1 MNSVLWIYGWRWG
14 LQRISS
20 AACKTASWTAAK
32 ILQVLSSQPEF
43 LLGTTWPWI
52 PRQRNV
58 HAFWDFF
65 PLFFCFFWS
74 GLHWAKSGARKKAT
88 HTLDL
93 KCRVQACMGRSA
105 GLFVVD
111 SAGDSVHVWVD
122 LLEEEYADFRYFQE
136 TCYGP
141 SAPGS
146 LKETLLFKPRV
157 PDRAKNIASTRQNSL
172 LKKVVF
178 LACRIADSW
187 MYFLFYYLLQD
198 VVHRAYLWLCARILV
213 F

>member
-1 MNSVLWIYGWRWG
+1 MNSVQWMWGWRWG
-14 LQRISS
+14 LQQISN
-20 AACKTASWTAAK
+20 AACKTASWPVAN

-58 HAFWDFF
+58 HAFSFF
-65 PLFFCFFWS
+65 FLFFLS
-74 GLHWAKSGARKKAT
+74 KLHQAKSGAGKKAT

-105 GLFVVD
+105 VLFVVD
-111 SAGDSVHVWVD
+111 STGDSVHVWVE

-141 SAPGS
+141 STQS
-146 LKETLLFKPRV
+146 CLKETHLFKTSM
-157 PDRAKNIASTRQNSL
+157 PDRA
-172 LKKVVF
+172 
-178 LACRIADSW
+178 
-187 MYFLFYYLLQD
+187 
-198 VVHRAYLWLCARILV
+198 
-213 F
+213 